1 MKCKYALGVLEALD
15 SHIAARRPNHAVQ
28 IFEGLFS
35 PGRANSSPLQK
46 SGHPSSIKGGFTSD
60 NDEVKEQGKVDS
72 VVAEAE
78 NIDIGQLSAVPSE
91 DALRLQKHL
100 NVQGNPN
107 AAGNTEIAREAARF
121 AKRLYEALSMGGTVT
136 ELGLNHFVPFFDDI
150 PAAAAAFHIFDVD
163 GSGSVTRK
171 EVRERTL
178 QIFLD
183 RANLNKSLADL
194 SHAIGKLD
202 RLLTIVTSCILIFVW
217 MVMLNDSSARDIV
230 GAVLSFGSLFLGASF
245 IVSYENTVYPFSLTD
260 QSNSLVAVQWNFGNS
275 MCYSGKSLN
284 LLTSSSGKVA
294 SFCLQ
299 FIRSMLGI
307 R

>member
-1 MKCKYALGVLEALD
+1 MKCKYALSVMETLD
-15 SHIAARRPNHAVQ
+15 SHIAAKRPNHAVQ

-35 PGRANSSPLQK
+35 PSKSHSSPNIHRTPPPG
-46 SGHPSSIKGGFTSD
+46 SSRGNFPSDPDDAPQPLKIDAGESD
-60 NDEVKEQGKVDS
+60 N
-72 VVAEAE
+72 
-78 NIDIGQLSAVPSE
+78 IDMGQLSGVPSE
-91 DALRLQKHL
+91 DALKLNKHL
-100 NVQGNPN
+100 NIQGNAN
-107 AAGNTEIAREAARF
+107 TAGNSEIAREAAKF

-202 RLLTIVTSCILIFVW
+202 RLLTIVTSCILAFVW

-245 IVSYENTVYPFSLTD
+245 IVISYSSLYYLGTEFS
-260 QSNSLVAVQWNFGNS
+260 
-275 MCYSGKSLN
+275 
-284 LLTSSSGKVA
+284 
-294 SFCLQ
+294 
-299 FIRSMLGI
+299 R
-307 R
+307 